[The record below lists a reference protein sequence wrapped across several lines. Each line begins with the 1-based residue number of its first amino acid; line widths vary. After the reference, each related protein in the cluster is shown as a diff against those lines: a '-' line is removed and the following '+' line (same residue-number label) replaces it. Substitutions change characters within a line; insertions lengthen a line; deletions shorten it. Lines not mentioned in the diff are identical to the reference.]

1 MGIYREFFRDAVVFD
16 IANSSRKMDKSL
28 NSIEDSV
35 KETNHRLEQLS
46 IDINKHLININTELV
61 LQSKILS
68 NIFNIL
74 QNKRKTEAEELKK
87 FGIFALKNHWFNEAE
102 EDFLESL
109 KFNKYDYQVYF
120 LLSKVYANR
129 GDNDK
134 QIEYLNKSLK
144 YSIEDVDFQ
153 PFIFMDMVL
162 ICINNSDFETAD
174 MLLKKSILTKKCTAS
189 CLTTAIV
196 DIKRDNVSE
205 NTFKSIEDSI
215 DLYESESPARIIEAV
230 IAIST
235 MLNQE
240 NKVKIQRVINKS
252 KYKVLK
258 QYSAISVMKINN
270 LIDILSQ
277 ISNDSNFITAIVPKP
292 MIQQYCDNFKGI
304 SKIISQLKSL
314 TKLLTNISIE
324 SYDYLVKFSDFF
336 NYFISELISSYRL
349 VLDYKKEGNFLE
361 HPFNQKFNPE
371 YPITGLK
378 DNENILVQVEL
389 MSESLLTLTNQNIII
404 TKKNRGSNIL
414 SIEEVGNIDFEIINK
429 EEVLV
434 PYKDRPMGSDDDYYF
449 DAITFLLK
457 KRDTEQILI
466 IDKSLYYSKDYGNRK
481 KFANILTLLWSL
493 SLYNYLIITSMKKIN
508 TTLDIINRI
517 NDSYSEILMK
527 YQIKSNNVSDDEIE
541 FIDDEDVEFVD

>member
-1 MGIYREFFRDAVVFD
+1 MGTYRELFRDAVVFD
-16 IANSSRKMDKSL
+16 IANSSRRMDKSL

-35 KETNHRLEQLS
+35 KETNQRLEQLS
-46 IDINKHLININTELV
+46 IDINKHLTNINTELV

-68 NIFNIL
+68 NIFNVL

-87 FGIFALKNHWFNEAE
+87 FGIFALKNYWFNEAE

-129 GDNDK
+129 DDNDK

-144 YSIEDVDFQ
+144 YSVEDADFQ
-153 PFIFMDMVL
+153 SFVFMDMVL
-162 ICINNSDFETAD
+162 ICIHNNDFETAD
-174 MLLKKSILTKKCTAS
+174 MLLKKSLLTKKCTAS
-189 CLTTAIV
+189 CLTSAIV
-196 DIKRDNVSE
+196 DIKRDKISE
-205 NTFKSIEDSI
+205 STFKSIEDSI

-314 TKLLTNISIE
+314 TKILTNISIE
-324 SYDYLVKFSDFF
+324 SYDYLVKFSDFY

-349 VLDYKKEGNFLE
+349 VLDDKKEGNFLE
-361 HPFNQKFNPE
+361 HPFNQKFNPD